1 MKYILAAFVLVPI
14 MEMYVLIKVGGY
26 IGAFNAILLV
36 LLTAFVGFILLRRE
50 GFQALFSA
58 KKQA

>member
-36 LLTAFVGFILLRRE
+36 LLTCL
-50 GFQALFSA
+50 
-58 KKQA
+58 